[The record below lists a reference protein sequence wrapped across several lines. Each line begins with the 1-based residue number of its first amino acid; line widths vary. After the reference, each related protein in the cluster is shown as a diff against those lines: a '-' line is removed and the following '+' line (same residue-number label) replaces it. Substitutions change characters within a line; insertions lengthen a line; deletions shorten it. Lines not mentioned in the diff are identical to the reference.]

1 MPKTPDLPSLHDA
14 AKRLTPRS
22 RLPPLNALR
31 AFDATARHLTVV
43 KAADELSVTPSAVS
57 HQLRTLEDALG
68 VQLFTRNKTRLKLT
82 THGEALLPSVRSAF
96 QSIASAAARLGD
108 AVMVGDL
115 VVSAPVGLSSR
126 LLTRHIGEFLTAHPD
141 VHLRLVASND
151 DKEVYAP
158 SVDVCIRYGT
168 GIWPDRQVRL
178 LSPVTIYPVCSPALI
193 NGPQGVRTLDDL
205 RHHLLLCED
214 GGAEW
219 TRWLLAAGARTDGF
233 RMTEM
238 GNAHIAIEAALHG
251 QGVALGDSLL
261 VGDDLAEGRLVR
273 LFEQSVPARHAYY
286 MVCRHEVCESP
297 LVAGFTDW
305 VLGKVHAGSAP
316 G

>member
-1 MPKTPDLPSLHDA
+1 MHDA
-14 AKRLTPRS
+14 AKRLTTRS

-82 THGEALLPSVRSAF
+82 PHGEALLPSVRAAF
-96 QSIASAAARLGD
+96 QMIASAAARMGD
-108 AVMVGDL
+108 TAMVGDL

-126 LLTRHIGEFLTAHPD
+126 LVTRHIGEFLTAHPE
-141 VHLRLVASND
+141 VRFKLIASND
-151 DKEVYAP
+151 DKEVYSP

-178 LSPVTIYPVCSPALI
+178 LSPLAIFPLCSPALI
-193 NGPQGVRTLDDL
+193 NGPQGLRTLDDL
-205 RHHLLLCED
+205 KHQLLLCED

-219 TRWLLAAGARTDGF
+219 TRWLLAAGAPADGF

-273 LFEQSVPARHAYY
+273 LFEQSVPAKHAYY
-286 MVCRHEVCESP
+286 VVCRHEVCESP

-305 VLGKVHAGSAP
+305 IRGKARGSDPAG
-316 G
+316 

>member
-1 MPKTPDLPSLHDA
+1 MHDA
-14 AKRLTPRS
+14 AKRLTTRS

-31 AFDATARHLTVV
+31 AFDATARHLTVAR
-43 KAADELSVTPSAVS
+43 AADELSVTPSAVS

-82 THGEALLPSVRSAF
+82 AHGEALLPSVRAAF
-96 QSIASAAARLGD
+96 QMIASAAARMGD
-108 AVMVGDL
+108 TAMVGDL

-126 LLTRHIGEFLTAHPD
+126 LLTRHIGEFLNAHPD
-141 VHLRLVASND
+141 VRFKLIASND

-178 LSPVTIYPVCSPALI
+178 LSPVAIFPVCSPALI
-193 NGPQGVRTLDDL
+193 NGPQGVRALDDL
-205 RHHLLLCED
+205 AHHLLLCED

-219 TRWLLAAGARTDGF
+219 TRWLLAAGARADGF

-261 VGDDLAEGRLVR
+261 LDADLAEGRLVR
-273 LFEQSVPARHAYY
+273 LFEQTVPAKHAYY

-305 VLGKVHAGSAP
+305 MLSKVRGGGDS
-316 G
+316 GG

>member
-1 MPKTPDLPSLHDA
+1 MNSHADHFHLHEA
-14 AKRLTPRS
+14 AKRLTVRS

-31 AFDATARHLTVV
+31 AFDAIARHLTVV

-68 VQLFTRNKTRLKLT
+68 VQLFVRNKTRLKLT
-82 THGEALLPSVRSAF
+82 PNGEALLPAVRSAF
-96 QSIASAAARLGD
+96 QMIAAAAARLGD
-108 AVMVGDL
+108 SVMVGDL
-115 VVSAPVGLSSR
+115 VVSAPVGLTSR

-141 VHLRLVASND
+141 VRFKLIASNE
-151 DKEVYAP
+151 DKEVYAS

-178 LSPVTIYPVCSPALI
+178 LSNVGLFPVCSPAMI

-205 RHHLLLCED
+205 RNHLLLCED
-214 GGAEW
+214 GGTEW
-219 TRWLLAAGARTDGF
+219 TRWLLAAGATADGF

-273 LFEQSVPARHAYY
+273 LFEERVSAKHAYY
-286 MVCRHEVCESP
+286 MVCRHEVCENP
-297 LVAGFTDW
+297 LVAGFTAW
-305 VLGKVHAGSAP
+305 IQSKVRG
-316 G
+316 GD

>member
-1 MPKTPDLPSLHDA
+1 MVDA
-14 AKRLTPRS
+14 AKRLTTRS

-82 THGEALLPSVRSAF
+82 SHGEALLPSVRAAF
-96 QSIASAAARLGD
+96 QMIASAAARLGD
-108 AVMVGDL
+108 TVMVGDL

-126 LLTRHIGEFLTAHPD
+126 LITRHIGEFLSAHPD
-141 VHLRLVASND
+141 VRFKLIASND
-151 DKEVYAP
+151 DKEVYSP
-158 SVDVCIRYGT
+158 SVDVCVRYGT

-178 LSPVTIYPVCSPALI
+178 LSPVAIFPLCSPALI
-193 NGPQGVRTLDDL
+193 NGPQGVRALDDL
-205 RHHLLLCED
+205 KHHLLLCED

-219 TRWLLAAGARTDGF
+219 TRWLLAAGAGTEGF

-273 LFEQSVPARHAYY
+273 LFEQSVTAKHAYY
-286 MVCRHEVCESP
+286 MVCRHEVGESP

-305 VLGKVHAGSAP
+305 MLSKVRTAE
-316 G
+316 

>member
-1 MPKTPDLPSLHDA
+1 MFDA
-14 AKRLTPRS
+14 VKRLSVRS

-43 KAADELSVTPSAVS
+43 KAADELNVTPSAVS

-82 THGEALLPSVRSAF
+82 SHGEALLPSVRAAF
-96 QSIASAAARLGD
+96 QMIASAAARLGD

-141 VHLRLVASND
+141 VRFRLIASND
-151 DKEVYAP
+151 DKEVYSP

-178 LSPVTIYPVCSPALI
+178 LSPVALFPVCSPALI
-193 NGPQGVRTLDDL
+193 NGLQGVREPADL
-205 RHHLLLCED
+205 NHHLLLCED

-219 TRWLLAAGARTDGF
+219 TRWLLAAGVAANGF

-238 GNAHIAIEAALHG
+238 GNFHIAIEAALHG

-261 VGDDLAEGRLVR
+261 AGDDLAEGRLVR
-273 LFEQSVPARHAYY
+273 LFEQSVPAKHAYY

-305 VLGKVHAGSAP
+305 MLSKVRASE
-316 G
+316 

>member
-1 MPKTPDLPSLHDA
+1 MHDA
-14 AKRLTPRS
+14 AKRLTTRS

-82 THGEALLPSVRSAF
+82 SHGEALLPSVRAAF
-96 QSIASAAARLGD
+96 QMIASAAARMGD
-108 AVMVGDL
+108 TVMVGDL

-126 LLTRHIGEFLTAHPD
+126 LITRHIGEFLTAHPD
-141 VHLRLVASND
+141 VRFKLIASND

-158 SVDVCIRYGT
+158 SVDVCVRYGT

-178 LSPVTIYPVCSPALI
+178 LSPVAIFPLCSPALI
-193 NGPQGVRTLDDL
+193 NGPQGLRTLDDL
-205 RHHLLLCED
+205 KHHLLLCED

-219 TRWLLAAGARTDGF
+219 TRWLLAAGARTEGF

-273 LFEQSVPARHAYY
+273 LFEQSVTAKHAYY
-286 MVCRHEVCESP
+286 MVCRHEVGESP

-305 VLGKVHAGSAP
+305 MLSKVRAAE
-316 G
+316 

>member
-1 MPKTPDLPSLHDA
+1 MSTHDA
-14 AKRLTPRS
+14 AKRLTTRS

-82 THGEALLPSVRSAF
+82 SHGEALLPSVRAAF
-96 QSIASAAARLGD
+96 QMIASAAARLGD

-141 VHLRLVASND
+141 VRFRLIASND
-151 DKEVYAP
+151 DKEVYSP

-178 LSPVTIYPVCSPALI
+178 LSPVAIFPLCSPALI
-193 NGPQGVRTLDDL
+193 NGPQGVRTIDDL
-205 RHHLLLCED
+205 KHQQLLCED

-219 TRWLLAAGARTDGF
+219 TRWLLAAGARADGF

-261 VGDDLAEGRLVR
+261 IGDDLAEGRLVR
-273 LFEQSVPARHAYY
+273 LFEQSVPAKHAYY
-286 MVCRHEVCESP
+286 VVCRHETSETP

-305 VLGKVHAGSAP
+305 ILSKVRSSELEA
-316 G
+316 

>member
-1 MPKTPDLPSLHDA
+1 MFDA
-14 AKRLTPRS
+14 VKRLSVRS

-43 KAADELSVTPSAVS
+43 KAADELNVTPSAVS

-82 THGEALLPSVRSAF
+82 SHGEALLPSVRAAF
-96 QSIASAAARLGD
+96 QMIASAAARLGD

-141 VHLRLVASND
+141 VRFRLIASND
-151 DKEVYAP
+151 DKEVYSP

-178 LSPVTIYPVCSPALI
+178 LSPVALFPVCSPALI
-193 NGPQGVRTLDDL
+193 NGLQGVREPADL
-205 RHHLLLCED
+205 NRHLLLCED

-219 TRWLLAAGARTDGF
+219 TRWLLAAGVAANGF

-238 GNAHIAIEAALHG
+238 GNFHIAIEAALHG

-273 LFEQSVPARHAYY
+273 LFEQSVPAKHAYY
-286 MVCRHEVCESP
+286 TVCRHEVCESP

-305 VLGKVHAGSAP
+305 MLSKVRVAE
-316 G
+316 

>member
-1 MPKTPDLPSLHDA
+1 MFDA
-14 AKRLTPRS
+14 VKRLTVRS

-43 KAADELSVTPSAVS
+43 KAADELNVTPSAVS

-82 THGEALLPSVRSAF
+82 SHGEALLPSVRAAF
-96 QSIASAAARLGD
+96 QMIASAAARLGD

-126 LLTRHIGEFLTAHPD
+126 LITRHIGEFLTAHPD
-141 VHLRLVASND
+141 VRFKLIASND

-178 LSPVTIYPVCSPALI
+178 LSPVAIFPLCSPALI
-193 NGPQGVRTLDDL
+193 NGPQGLRTLDDL
-205 RHHLLLCED
+205 KHHLLLCED

-219 TRWLLAAGARTDGF
+219 TRWLLAAGARTEGF

-273 LFEQSVPARHAYY
+273 LFEQSVTAKHAYY
-286 MVCRHEVCESP
+286 MVCRHEVGESP
-297 LVAGFTDW
+297 LVAGFTEW
-305 VLGKVHAGSAP
+305 MLGKVGAAE
-316 G
+316 

>member
-1 MPKTPDLPSLHDA
+1 MHDA
-14 AKRLTPRS
+14 AKRLTTRS

-82 THGEALLPSVRSAF
+82 SHGEALLPSVRAAF
-96 QSIASAAARLGD
+96 QMIASAAARLGD
-108 AVMVGDL
+108 TVMVGDL

-126 LLTRHIGEFLTAHPD
+126 LITRHIGEFLTAHPD
-141 VHLRLVASND
+141 VRFKLIASND
-151 DKEVYAP
+151 DKEVYSP

-178 LSPVTIYPVCSPALI
+178 LSPVTIFPLCSPALI
-193 NGPQGVRTLDDL
+193 NGPLGVRALDDL
-205 RHHLLLCED
+205 KHHLLLCED

-273 LFEQSVPARHAYY
+273 LFEQSVTAKHAYY
-286 MVCRHEVCESP
+286 MVCRHEVGESP

-305 VLGKVHAGSAP
+305 MLSKVRSGEPVA
-316 G
+316 

>member
-1 MPKTPDLPSLHDA
+1 MHDSD
-14 AKRLTPRS
+14 KRLTTRS

-82 THGEALLPSVRSAF
+82 SHGEALLPSVRAAF
-96 QSIASAAARLGD
+96 QMIASAAAHLGD
-108 AVMVGDL
+108 AAMAGDL
-115 VVSAPVGLSSR
+115 VVSAPAGLSSR
-126 LLTRHIGEFLTAHPD
+126 LITRHIGEFLIAHPD
-141 VHLRLVASND
+141 VRFKLIASND
-151 DKEVYAP
+151 DKEVYSP

-178 LSPVTIYPVCSPALI
+178 LSPVAIFPLCSPALI
-193 NGPQGVRTLDDL
+193 NGPQGVRALDDL
-205 RHHLLLCED
+205 KHHLLLCED

-219 TRWLLAAGARTDGF
+219 TRWLLAAGARADGF

-273 LFEQSVPARHAYY
+273 LFEQSVSAKHAYY
-286 MVCRHEVCESP
+286 TVCRHEVCESP

-305 VLGKVHAGSAP
+305 MLSKVRGSSAAQ
-316 G
+316 

>member
-1 MPKTPDLPSLHDA
+1 MHDA
-14 AKRLTPRS
+14 VKRLTTRS

-82 THGEALLPSVRSAF
+82 SHGEALLPAVRAAF
-96 QSIASAAARLGD
+96 QMIASAAARVGD
-108 AVMVGDL
+108 TVMVGDL

-126 LLTRHIGEFLTAHPD
+126 LITRRIGEFLTAHPD
-141 VHLRLVASND
+141 VRFKLIASND

-178 LSPVTIYPVCSPALI
+178 LSPVSIFPLCSPALI
-193 NGPQGVRTLDDL
+193 NGPQGVRALDDL
-205 RHHLLLCED
+205 KHHLLLCED

-238 GNAHIAIEAALHG
+238 GNFHIAIEAALHG
-251 QGVALGDSLL
+251 QGIALGDSLL

-305 VLGKVHAGSAP
+305 MLSTARRSDPQA
-316 G
+316 

>member
-1 MPKTPDLPSLHDA
+1 MHDA
-14 AKRLTPRS
+14 AKRLTTRS

-31 AFDATARHLTVV
+31 AFDATARHLTVAR
-43 KAADELSVTPSAVS
+43 AADELSVTPSAVS

-82 THGEALLPSVRSAF
+82 AHGEALLPSVRAAF
-96 QSIASAAARLGD
+96 QMIASAAARIGD
-108 AVMVGDL
+108 TSMVGDL

-126 LLTRHIGEFLTAHPD
+126 LLTRHIGAFLNAHPD
-141 VHLRLVASND
+141 VRFKLIASND

-158 SVDVCIRYGT
+158 AVDVCIRYGT

-178 LSPVTIYPVCSPALI
+178 LSPVAIFPVCSPALI
-193 NGPQGVRTLDDL
+193 NGPQGVRAIDDL
-205 RHHLLLCED
+205 AHHLLLCED
-214 GGAEW
+214 SGAEW
-219 TRWLLAAGARTDGF
+219 TRWLLAAGARADGF

-261 VGDDLAEGRLVR
+261 LDADLAEGRLVR
-273 LFEQSVPARHAYY
+273 LFEQTVPAKHAYY

-305 VLGKVHAGSAP
+305 MLSIARGG
-316 G
+316 GGDNGG

>member
-1 MPKTPDLPSLHDA
+1 MPDA
-14 AKRLTPRS
+14 EKRLKPRT

-31 AFDATARHLTVV
+31 AFDAIARHLTVV

-57 HQLRTLEDALG
+57 HQLRTLEDTLG
-68 VQLFTRNKTRLKLT
+68 VQLFTRNKNYLKLT
-82 THGEALLPSVRSAF
+82 SHGEALLPSVRAAF
-96 QSIASAAARLGD
+96 QMIASAAARLGD

-115 VVSAPVGLSSR
+115 VASVPVGLSSR

-141 VHLRLVASND
+141 VRFKLIASND
-151 DKEVYAP
+151 DKEVYSP

-178 LSPVTIYPVCSPALI
+178 LSPVTIFPLCSPALI

-205 RHHLLLCED
+205 KHHLLLCED

-273 LFEQSVPARHAYY
+273 LFEQSVPAKHAYY

-305 VLGKVHAGSAP
+305 MLSKVRGGDP
-316 G
+316 GE

>member
-1 MPKTPDLPSLHDA
+1 MFDA
-14 AKRLTPRS
+14 VKRLTARS

-43 KAADELSVTPSAVS
+43 KAADELNVTPSAVS

-82 THGEALLPSVRSAF
+82 SHGEALLPSVRAAF
-96 QSIASAAARLGD
+96 QMIASAAARLGD

-126 LLTRHIGEFLTAHPD
+126 LLTRHIGEFLTAHPE
-141 VHLRLVASND
+141 VRFRLIASND
-151 DKEVYAP
+151 DKEVYSP

-178 LSPVTIYPVCSPALI
+178 LSPVALFPVCSPVLV
-193 NGPQGVRTLDDL
+193 NGLQGVREPADL
-205 RHHLLLCED
+205 NHHLLLCED

-219 TRWLLAAGARTDGF
+219 TRWLLAAGVAANGF

-238 GNAHIAIEAALHG
+238 GNFHIAIEAALHG

-273 LFEQSVPARHAYY
+273 LFEQSVPAKHAYY
-286 MVCRHEVCESP
+286 TVCRHEVSESP

-305 VLGKVHAGSAP
+305 MLSKVRAAE
-316 G
+316 

>member
-1 MPKTPDLPSLHDA
+1 MHDA
-14 AKRLTPRS
+14 AKRLTTRS

-57 HQLRTLEDALG
+57 HQLRTLEEALG

-82 THGEALLPSVRSAF
+82 SHGEALLPSVRAAF
-96 QSIASAAARLGD
+96 QMIASAAARMGD
-108 AVMVGDL
+108 TAMVGDL

-126 LLTRHIGEFLTAHPD
+126 LITRHIGEFLTAHPD
-141 VHLRLVASND
+141 VRFRLIASND
-151 DKEVYAP
+151 DKEVYSP

-178 LSPVTIYPVCSPALI
+178 LSPVEIFPLCSPALI
-193 NGPQGVRTLDDL
+193 NGPQGVRTPDDL
-205 RHHLLLCED
+205 KHHLLLCED

-238 GNAHIAIEAALHG
+238 GNFHLAIEAALHG

-261 VGDDLAEGRLVR
+261 AGDDLAEGRLVR

-286 MVCRHEVCESP
+286 VVCRHEVGESP
-297 LVAGFTDW
+297 LVAGFSEW
-305 VLGKVHAGSAP
+305 MLSKVP
-316 G
+316 GGA

>member
-1 MPKTPDLPSLHDA
+1 MHDA
-14 AKRLTPRS
+14 AKRLTTRT

-31 AFDATARHLTVV
+31 AFDATARHLTVAR
-43 KAADELSVTPSAVS
+43 AADELSVTPSAVS

-68 VQLFTRNKTRLKLT
+68 VQLFSRNKTRLKLT
-82 THGEALLPSVRSAF
+82 SHGEALLPSVRAAF
-96 QSIASAAARLGD
+96 QMIASAAARLGD

-115 VVSAPVGLSSR
+115 VVSAPVGLTSR
-126 LLTRHIGEFLTAHPD
+126 LLTRHVGEFLTAYPD
-141 VHLRLVASND
+141 VRFKLIASND
-151 DKEVYAP
+151 DKEVYAS

-178 LSPVTIYPVCSPALI
+178 LSPVALFPVCSPALI
-193 NGPQGVRTLDDL
+193 NGPQGVRALDDL
-205 RHHLLLCED
+205 KQHHLLCED

-219 TRWLLAAGARTDGF
+219 TRWLLAAGAPTHGV
-233 RMTEM
+233 RMIEM

-273 LFEQSVPARHAYY
+273 LFEQSVAAKHAYY
-286 MVCRHEVCESP
+286 MVCRHEVCDSP

-305 VLGKVHAGSAP
+305 MLAKTRNGDP
-316 G
+316 GA